1 MIELNFEE
9 QIENKLEVDSN
20 RKNVTHIIARNS
32 TSRNFLILDQNSRFY
47 PPLESLQN
55 SLGVGYSR
63 LPQNLFGRGLKVQSG
78 PDSSI
83 CPELTPPPSFSDH
96 NSRTVGQM
104 RVYLCFLERYQNS
117 LSLPY
122 CELFLIRHRVQ
133 SAEFFMIVIC
143 PNRSL

>member
-63 LPQNLFGRGLKVQSG
+63 LPQNLFGSGLKSKVVQ
-78 PDSSI
+78 
-83 CPELTPPPSFSDH
+83 
-96 NSRTVGQM
+96 TV
-104 RVYLCFLERYQNS
+104 RSVQN
-117 LSLPY
+117 
-122 CELFLIRHRVQ
+122 
-133 SAEFFMIVIC
+133 
-143 PNRSL
+143 